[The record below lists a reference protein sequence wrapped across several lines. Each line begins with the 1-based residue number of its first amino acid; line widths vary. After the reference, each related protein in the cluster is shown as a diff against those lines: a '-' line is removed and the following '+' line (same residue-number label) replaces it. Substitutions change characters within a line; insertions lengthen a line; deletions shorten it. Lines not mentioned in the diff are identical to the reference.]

1 MLSESLL
8 SRLTDSQRRAVL
20 HRDGPLLVVAG
31 PGSGKT
37 RVVTHRVAQLLS
49 EGVPPSAILVLTFTN
64 KAADEM
70 KERVR
75 QLVGVSDVW
84 IGTFHRFCSRLLRQ
98 YADRVGL
105 GSDYT
110 IYSSNDS
117 IAAMRSA
124 MDRLKEMD
132 AEKDGRFIDLK
143 YSAESIAHA
152 VSALKSRFLD
162 PIHDF
167 KPEPNNDREAFLQ
180 ALLPVHAHQLQLA
193 NAVDFDDLLLLT
205 VRLFRENPTLRRQ
218 LGAQFQY
225 VLIDEY
231 QDTNLAQYA
240 ISHALT
246 MESRNLM
253 AAGDPDQS
261 IYGWRGAN
269 ISNILEF
276 EKDFPGAEVVNLE
289 ENFRSTQFI
298 LNAAGRLIE
307 HNTQRKPKALFSR
320 LGDGLPV
327 RFQADAD
334 ETAEA
339 ERIASEIADALR
351 SGVREPSDFA
361 IFYRMNALSLNF
373 EKALR
378 LHGVPFRILHGTE
391 FFDRTEIRD
400 LLAYFRLL
408 ANPHD
413 DEAFLRVVNIP
424 ARGIG
429 KTSLE
434 HLRRFAW
441 ENGYSLWE
449 AAQHVNECEKLKN
462 RAKQAIQAF
471 CELILNLHYG
481 DDASSVV
488 SKSEGTEIKETTLEA
503 SSPQEPPQTLL
514 TLAQRVVELSG
525 YAAQFD
531 ASDELDAQ
539 RLRNVEEFLSMA
551 GRFDE
556 TAPVPTLGAFLEQNA
571 LVSDADDVQ
580 LAEQDDVFEENQPR
594 NTVALMTL
602 HAAKG
607 LEFPVVYLTACEHGI
622 LPHERAFEDPNELEE
637 ERRLMFVGMTRAK
650 EELNL
655 SMAESRENG
664 GRRSVAAPSPFL
676 MELPREEMRMENFQA
691 TLSFDSFEF
700 RPRGG
705 KRAERLDESFGESPA
720 EAVFVPKNPLE
731 ADESEAWIDEDA
743 QFAEPADYQ
752 PRNSHQKLKKK
763 PTLKPASKP
772 VQSDAPILKKLPA
785 IPGLMTGADLLRQK
799 EEDDF

>member
-1 MLSESLL
+1 M
-8 SRLTDSQRRAVL
+8 
-20 HRDGPLLVVAG
+20 LVVAG

-105 GSDYT
+105 DSSYT

-117 IAAMRSA
+117 VAAMRGA
-124 MDRLKEMD
+124 MDRLKEID
-132 AEKDGRFIDLK
+132 AEKEGRFTDVK
-143 YSAESIAHA
+143 YSAESIMHA

-162 PIHDF
+162 PVHDF
-167 KPEPNNDREAFLQ
+167 RPEPNNEREEFLH

-218 LGAQFQY
+218 LGARFQY

-240 ISHALT
+240 ISRALT
-246 MESRNLM
+246 VESRNLM
-253 AAGDPDQS
+253 VAGDPDQS

-276 EKDFPGAEVVNLE
+276 EKDFPGAKVVNLE
-289 ENFRSTQFI
+289 ENFRSTQLI
-298 LNAAGRLIE
+298 LNAAERLIE
-307 HNTQRKPKALFSR
+307 HNTQRKPKALFSH

-334 ETAEA
+334 ETTEA

-351 SGVREPSDFA
+351 SGVREPADFA
-361 IFYRMNALSLNF
+361 IFYRMNAQSLSF

-378 LHGVPFRILHGTE
+378 LRGVPFRILHGTE

-413 DEAFLRVVNIP
+413 DEAFLRVVNVP

-429 KTSLE
+429 KTSLD
-434 HLRRFAW
+434 HLQRFAW

-449 AAQHVNECEKLKN
+449 AAQHVGECEKLKN

-471 CELILNLHYG
+471 CELVLDLH
-481 DDASSVV
+481 S
-488 SKSEGTEIKETTLEA
+488 T
-503 SSPQEPPQTLL
+503 PQDPKNPLL
-514 TLAQRVVELSG
+514 TLARRVVELSG
-525 YAAQFD
+525 YSAQFE
-531 ASDELDAQ
+531 ASDEQDAQ
-539 RLRNVEEFLSMA
+539 RLKNVEEFLSLA
-551 GRFDE
+551 ARFDE
-556 TAPVPTLGAFLEQNA
+556 TAPFPTLGAFLEQNA
-571 LVSDADDVQ
+571 LVSDADDAQ
-580 LAEQDDVFEENQPR
+580 FAAQADVFDENPAEDGKPAR
-594 NTVALMTL
+594 NSVALMTL

-655 SMAESRENG
+655 SMAESRETAG
-664 GRRSVAAPSPFL
+664 KRRVSAPSPFL

-691 TLSFDSFEF
+691 TFSFDSFDF
-700 RPRGG
+700 GTQTRKGV
-705 KRAERLDESFGESPA
+705 ERLDESFGESP
-720 EAVFVPKNPLE
+720 EEVVFEPKSAPE
-731 ADESEAWIDEDA
+731 ADESEAWLDENMD
-743 QFAEPADYQ
+743 FAEPVDYTPPKTVPVQ
-752 PRNSHQKLKKK
+752 VPG
-763 PTLKPASKP
+763 PTRKPAPKAQKKTAVKP
-772 VQSDAPILKKLPA
+772 VQSDAPILKKLPK
-785 IPGLMTGADLLRQK
+785 IPGLMTGADLLRQQ
-799 EEDDF
+799 EEDF

>member
-105 GSDYT
+105 DSGYT
-110 IYSSNDS
+110 IYSANDS
-117 IAAMRSA
+117 IAAIRSA

-132 AEKDGRFIDLK
+132 AEKDGLFTDVK
-143 YSAESIAHA
+143 YSAESIAHV
-152 VSALKSRFLD
+152 VSTLKSRFLN
-162 PIHDF
+162 PVHEF
-167 KPEPNNDREAFLQ
+167 RPEPNNDREAFLQ

-378 LHGVPFRILHGTE
+378 HHGVPFRILHGTE

-413 DEAFLRVVNIP
+413 DEAFQRIVNVP

-429 KTSLE
+429 KTSLD
-434 HLRRFAW
+434 HLHRFAW

-471 CELILNLHYG
+471 CDLILNLHF
-481 DDASSVV
+481 
-488 SKSEGTEIKETTLEA
+488 EA
-503 SSPQEPPQTLL
+503 SGKLL

-525 YAAQFD
+525 YTAQFD

-580 LAEQDDVFEENQPR
+580 FAGPKDVFDENPADDGKPAR
-594 NTVALMTL
+594 NSVALMTL

-622 LPHERAFEDPNELEE
+622 LPYERAFEDPDELEE

-655 SMAESRENG
+655 SMAESRESA

-691 TLSFDSFEF
+691 TLSFDLFEF
-700 RPRGG
+700 RPHGG
-705 KRAERLDESFGESPA
+705 KRSERLDESFGESPE
-720 EAVFVPKNPLE
+720 EAVFEPKSLPM
-731 ADESEAWIDEDA
+731 ADESEAWLDEDA
-743 QFAEPADYQ
+743 DFAEPADYVPQ
-752 PRNSHQKLKKK
+752 NSRPNPTTKK
-763 PTLKPASKP
+763 PKKPAVKP
-772 VQSDAPILKKLPA
+772 VQSDAPILKKLPS

-799 EEDDF
+799 EEDF

>member
-1 MLSESLL
+1 MLSETLL

-20 HRDGPLLVVAG
+20 HRDGPMLVVAG

-132 AEKDGRFIDLK
+132 AEKDGLFTDVK

-162 PIHDF
+162 PVHEF
-167 KPEPNNDREAFLQ
+167 RPEPNNDREAFLQ

-246 MESRNLM
+246 METRNLM

-413 DEAFLRVVNIP
+413 DEAFQRIVNVP

-429 KTSLE
+429 KTSLD

-441 ENGYSLWE
+441 ENGFSLWE
-449 AAQHVNECEKLKN
+449 AAQHVNECKTLKN

-471 CELILNLHYG
+471 CELILNLHF
-481 DDASSVV
+481 
-488 SKSEGTEIKETTLEA
+488 EA
-503 SSPQEPPQTLL
+503 SGKLL
-514 TLAQRVVELSG
+514 TLARRVVELSG

-556 TAPVPTLGAFLEQNA
+556 TAPVPTLAAFLEQNA

-580 LAEQDDVFEENQPR
+580 FAGPKDVFDETPAEDEKPAR
-594 NTVALMTL
+594 NSVALMTL

-655 SMAESRENG
+655 SMAESRESA

-705 KRAERLDESFGESPA
+705 KRSERLDESFGESPA
-720 EAVFVPKNPLE
+720 EAVFEPKSLPV
-731 ADESEAWIDEDA
+731 ADESEAWLDEDA
-743 QFAEPADYQ
+743 DFAEPTDYV
-752 PRNSHQKLKKK
+752 PRDSRPNPTKK
-763 PTLKPASKP
+763 PVSKPGQKAKPAAKP

-785 IPGLMTGADLLRQK
+785 IPGLMTGADLLRQQ
-799 EEDDF
+799 EEDF